1 MLSSIFHSGVIG
13 VRRISSRL
21 VRFVVAAVLAVG
33 VSAGVVLSA
42 SADEEPP
49 ARHKDVH
56 TWEWNNTGRPD
67 SPIGGLR
74 PDLRP

>member
-1 MLSSIFHSGVIG
+1 M
-13 VRRISSRL
+13 RRNSSRL

-33 VSAGVVLSA
+33 ASAGVVLSA

-56 TWEWNNTGRPD
+56 TWEWGNPARPGTPNGD
-67 SPIGGLR
+67 LR